1 MTGAVSGL
9 TLLVD
14 SKDRRST
21 ISLYIFVRMLDVV
34 GRHLTSTGVLPA
46 WEYSSEFLFALSNS
60 AIMYA
65 FIIQPQ
71 LLPKVRA
78 FIIHVVSHFGTVSN
92 VFLLLCVVSKSYYNW
107 ILNIGAVTHH
117 GLEYTLRERL
127 FGAVDENGVSIP
139 FRVCQPHYHVYVHCM
154 DQ

>member
-1 MTGAVSGL
+1 MVSSILTHAVVLCFPNVGAVSGL

-71 LLPKVRA
+71 LLPKVRL
-78 FIIHVVSHFGTVSN
+78 
-92 VFLLLCVVSKSYYNW
+92 VFVFSAS
-107 ILNIGAVTHH
+107 ASSP
-117 GLEYTLRERL
+117 GL
-127 FGAVDENGVSIP
+127 
-139 FRVCQPHYHVYVHCM
+139 
-154 DQ
+154 